1 MFIIV
6 DSIDGGGKSTI
17 IETWKEALTKQ
28 GNAVFDLKKYMQET
42 GRFPELSELNGY
54 DFIFSAE
61 PTYVGVGAVIR
72 QELIKKGTAYP
83 VQALAEAYSLDRLIL
98 YTKIHIPLLK
108 AGKCIIQDRSI
119 TTSLAYQSLPDPKFT
134 MKKICALP
142 GNKLALAN
150 RPDFLVLVK
159 IDPTE
164 AAHRLS
170 ARTGKQDDAI
180 FENLPFLK
188 KSAKQF
194 FSSELKNI
202 FTKRGTKVIHLNG
215 NQKIDIMKQEA
226 SNLLNKILNKN
237 IC

>member
-17 IETWKEALTKQ
+17 IDTWKETLTKQ

-42 GRFPELSELNGY
+42 GRYPELSELKGY

-61 PTYVGVGAVIR
+61 PTYIGVGAVIR
-72 QELIKKGTAYP
+72 QELIKNGTAYP
-83 VQALAEAYSLDRLIL
+83 VEAVAEAYSLDRLIL

-108 AGKCIIQDRSI
+108 DGKCIIQDRSI
-119 TTSLAYQSLPDPKFT
+119 STSLAYQSLADPKFT
-134 MKKICALP
+134 MKKISALP
-142 GNKLALAN
+142 GNKLALKY
-150 RPDFLVLVK
+150 RPDYLILVK
-159 IDPTE
+159 TSAEE
-164 AAHRLS
+164 AARRLNL
-170 ARTGKQDDAI
+170 RTGKKDDVI

-194 FSSELKNI
+194 SSTELKSI
-202 FTKRGTKVIHLNG
+202 FTKRGTKVVGLNG
-215 NQKIDIMKQEA
+215 NKKIDIMRQEA
-226 SNLLNKILNKN
+226 NKLLSKILNKN

>member
-17 IETWKEALTKQ
+17 IDTWKEALVKQ

-42 GRFPELSELNGY
+42 GHYPELSELKGY

-72 QELIKKGTAYP
+72 QELIKNGTVYP
-83 VQALAEAYSLDRLIL
+83 VEAIAEAYSLDRLIL

-108 AGKCIIQDRSI
+108 DGKCIIQDRSI
-119 TTSLAYQSLPDPKFT
+119 STSLAYQSLSDPKFT
-134 MKKICALP
+134 MKKISALP
-142 GNKLALAN
+142 GNKLALKH
-150 RPDFLVLVK
+150 RPDYLILVK
-159 IDPTE
+159 TSAEE
-164 AAHRLS
+164 AARRLNL
-170 ARTGKQDDAI
+170 RTGKKDDVI

-194 FSSELKNI
+194 ASAELKSI
-202 FTKRGTKVIHLNG
+202 FTKRSTKVISLNG
-215 NQKIDIMKQEA
+215 NQKIDIMRREA
-226 SNLLNKILNKN
+226 NKLLNKLLNKN

>member
-17 IETWKEALTKQ
+17 IETWKETLTKQ
-28 GNAVFDLKKYMQET
+28 GNAIFDLKKYMQET
-42 GRFPELSELNGY
+42 GRYPELSELNGY

-61 PTYVGVGAVIR
+61 PTYVGVGTAIR
-72 QELIKKGTAYP
+72 QELIKNGTNYP

-98 YTKIHIPLLK
+98 YNKIHIPLLK
-108 AGKCIIQDRSI
+108 SGKCIIQDRSI
-119 TTSLAYQSLPDPKFT
+119 TSSLAYQSLSDPKFT
-134 MKKICALP
+134 MKKICSLP
-142 GNKLALAN
+142 GNKLALEN
-150 RPDFLVLVK
+150 RPDYLILVK

-164 AAHRLS
+164 AARRLS
-170 ARTGKQDDAI
+170 GRTNKQDDAI

-194 FSSELKNI
+194 FSSELKDI
-202 FTKRGTKVIHLNG
+202 FTKRGTRVISLNG
-215 NQKIDIMKQEA
+215 NEKIDIMKQEA
-226 SNLLNKILNKN
+226 NKLLNKILSKK

>member
-17 IETWKEALTKQ
+17 IDTWKEALAKQ
-28 GNAVFDLKKYMQET
+28 GNPVFDLKKYMQET
-42 GRFPELSELNGY
+42 DHYPELSELNGY

-61 PTYVGVGAVIR
+61 PTYVGIGAVIR
-72 QELIKKGTAYP
+72 QELIKNGTSYP
-83 VQALAEAYSLDRLIL
+83 VEAIAEAYALDRLIL
-98 YTKIHIPLLK
+98 YTKLHIPLLK

-119 TTSLAYQSLPDPKFT
+119 TTSLAYQSLADPKFT

-142 GNKLALAN
+142 GNKLALKY
-150 RPDFLVLVK
+150 RPDYLVLVK
-159 IDPTE
+159 IDPQE
-164 AAHRLS
+164 AAQRLNK
-170 ARTGKQDDAI
+170 RTGKKDDVI

-188 KSAKQF
+188 RSAKQF
-194 FSSELKNI
+194 FSSELKTI
-202 FTKRGTKVIHLNG
+202 FTKRGTKVINLNG

-226 SNLLNKILNKN
+226 NKLLSKILKEN

>member
-17 IETWKEALTKQ
+17 IETWKDTLTKR

-42 GRFPELSELNGY
+42 GRYPELSELKGY

-72 QELIKKGTAYP
+72 QELIKKGTNYP
-83 VQALAEAYSLDRLIL
+83 VEALAEAYALDRLIL
-98 YTKIHIPLLK
+98 YNKIHIPLLQN
-108 AGKCIIQDRSI
+108 GKCIIQDRSI

-142 GNKLALAN
+142 GNKLALIY
-150 RPDFLVLVK
+150 RPDYLVLVK
-159 IDPTE
+159 IDPQE
-164 AAHRLS
+164 AARRLNT
-170 ARTGKQDDAI
+170 RIGKKDDAI

-194 FSSELKNI
+194 FSNELKTI
-202 FTKRGTKVIHLNG
+202 FTKRGTKVISLNG
-215 NQKIDIMKQEA
+215 NQKIDIMKTEA
-226 SNLLNKILNKN
+226 NKLLDKILK
-237 IC
+237 